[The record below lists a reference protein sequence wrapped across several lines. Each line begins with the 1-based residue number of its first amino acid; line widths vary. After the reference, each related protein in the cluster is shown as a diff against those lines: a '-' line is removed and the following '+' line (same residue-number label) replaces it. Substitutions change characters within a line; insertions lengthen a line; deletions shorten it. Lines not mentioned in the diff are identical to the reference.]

1 MGLALQNGQQM
12 MMVRRRSRLQPGFF
26 RDERGITT
34 AGMAVALFVSL
45 ALIFSGA
52 QLYRV
57 HSAAAEAQE
66 VADACAL
73 AADNEVAGFQ
83 VVANTCDAVCLSL
96 TLLSVTLYGL
106 GLVAACVPPAESV
119 SVKLID
125 LAQKTAEKRGQFF
138 DLACQ
143 GLNMAQKALPAVAS
157 YNALRVAQANDD
169 GAMAGDHL
177 GAAVL
182 VPEDFPE
189 LGEAPDDGLA
199 AAGGAVEG
207 EAQAIRD
214 TAREAEEAAKRANE
228 AKEKGFQEDCGADPA
243 YCMRERATSLAGL
256 SESQNPAYVSVD
268 AWSFSVALERARAY
282 YQKRLSG
289 WHLEGRGAEEQ
300 ADSVIRKRF
309 YQYALDE
316 LSSAYVNESEE
327 GFSAYLPHL
336 FRNTDEMR
344 STPLYTEAVYPIT
357 VEGEGQMMHAWSGCP
372 QAAATVGYGSV
383 ADLEANRSAFVKCA
397 ACRFVP
403 SSVGAVAA
411 ASTSIGNG
419 FENHYEL
426 MRQACEEYQAARQMA
441 DPLAQQVREKV
452 QPLLEALKEVLG
464 NADAFRIH
472 AQPPGRNGVVAMVV
486 DRAQSAASEGFENVF
501 TGAGELLGTRA
512 AVSAATTIE
521 DGQESAGA
529 VVTETLS
536 SFGGGGGIGEAASAA
551 AGAWMSLLRAYE
563 DGQSA
568 LEEAVEQGLGSFS
581 QGTASGLGKWAAQ
594 ALEEVAEAA
603 GLEPADTRCLKPVVL
618 NSEYVARE
626 GDSAVCVR
634 FLQAKEAAR
643 AGSSP
648 STGFAGTLLQSVT
661 HAVGDG
667 LPGNGFEVARIELP
681 FGGSG
686 SLDWEASSGDGLTA
700 AAADAAYGALE
711 DALAGALGDR
721 SWK

>member
-1 MGLALQNGQQM
+1 M
-12 MMVRRRSRLQPGFF
+12 MMHKRGDGSRPGLF

-34 AGMAVALFVSL
+34 VGMATALFVSL

-57 HSAAAEAQE
+57 HSAAAEVQE

-125 LAQKTAEKRGQFF
+125 LAQKTVEKRSQFF

-143 GLNMAQKALPAVAS
+143 GLNAAQRALPAVAS

-169 GAMAGDHL
+169 GAMVGDHL

-182 VPEDFPE
+182 VPDDFPE

-199 AAGGAVEG
+199 ETGSAITGEVQAVR
-207 EAQAIRD
+207 EA
-214 TAREAEEAAKRANE
+214 AREAEEAAKRANA
-228 AKEKGFQEDCGADPA
+228 AKEKGFLEDCGADPA
-243 YCMRERATSLAGL
+243 YCMRERAASLAEL
-256 SESQNPAYVSVD
+256 PESQNPDYSSVD

-282 YQKRLSG
+282 YQKRLSD
-289 WHLEGRGAEEQ
+289 WHIEGRGAEEQ

-309 YQYALDE
+309 YQYAVDE
-316 LSSAYVNESEE
+316 LADAYVHESEM

-344 STPLYTEAVYPIT
+344 STALYTEAAYPIT
-357 VEGEGQMMHAWSGCP
+357 AEGNGWVMHAWSGCP
-372 QAAATVGYGSV
+372 QAAAIVRYGSV
-383 ADLEANRSAFVKCA
+383 ADLEAERSAFVKCP
-397 ACRFVP
+397 ACQFVP
-403 SSVGAVAA
+403 SSVGSVAA

-426 MRQACEEYQAARQMA
+426 MRQACEEYQEARQVA
-441 DPLAQQVREKV
+441 DPLTQKVREKV
-452 QPLLEALKEVLG
+452 QPLLEALKGVLG
-464 NADAFRIH
+464 NAGSFRIH
-472 AQPPGRNGVVAMVV
+472 AQPPGSDGVVAVVV
-486 DRAQSAASEGFENVF
+486 DQAQNVTSEGFENAF
-501 TGAGELLGTRA
+501 TGGGELLGTRGA
-512 AVSAATTIE
+512 FSAATTIE
-521 DGQESAGA
+521 DGRESAGA
-529 VVTETLS
+529 VVTETLAA
-536 SFGGGGGIGEAASAA
+536 FGNDGGIGAAVSAAS
-551 AGAWMSLLRAYE
+551 GVWMSLLRAYE

-568 LEEAVEQGLGSFS
+568 LEDAVEQGLGSFS
-581 QGTASGLGKWAAQ
+581 QGTASGLGKWAART
-594 ALEEVAEAA
+594 LEDITKAA
-603 GLEPADTRCLKPVVL
+603 GLEPADARCLKPVIL
-618 NSEYVARE
+618 NTEYVARA
-626 GDSAVCVR
+626 GGSTVCVG

-648 STGFAGTLLQSVT
+648 STSFAGALLQGAVHASGEGFAG
-661 HAVGDG
+661 D
-667 LPGNGFEVARIELP
+667 GFEVARVELP
-681 FGGSG
+681 FGGNG
-686 SLDWEASSGDGLTA
+686 SLEWRAASGDGLAA

-711 DALAGALGDR
+711 DAVAGALGDR

>member
-1 MGLALQNGQQM
+1 MGIALQDGSHM
-12 MMVRRRSRLQPGFF
+12 MKGKGNSGSQPALF

-57 HSAAAEAQE
+57 HSAAAEVQE

-73 AADNEVAGFQ
+73 AADNEVAGFL
-83 VVANTCDAVCLSL
+83 VVANACDAVCLSL

-125 LAQKTAEKRGQFF
+125 LAQQTAEKRSQFF

-143 GLNMAQKALPAVAS
+143 GLNMAQRALPVVTS

-169 GAMAGDHL
+169 GAMTGDHL

-182 VPEDFPE
+182 VPDDFPE

-199 AAGGAVEG
+199 DAGSAISGEVQAV
-207 EAQAIRD
+207 RD
-214 TAREAEEAAKRANE
+214 TAREAEEAAKQANA

-243 YCMRERATSLAGL
+243 YCMRERAASLAGL
-256 SESQNPAYVSVD
+256 SESQNPAYASVD

-282 YQKRLSG
+282 YQERLSG

-309 YQYALDE
+309 YQYALEE
-316 LSSAYVNESEE
+316 LDDAYVDESE
-327 GFSAYLPHL
+327 GSFSAYLPHL

-357 VEGEGQMMHAWSGCP
+357 SESEGQMMHAWSGCP
-372 QAAATVGYGSV
+372 RAASVVRYGSV
-383 ADLEANRSAFVKCA
+383 ADLEAERGAFVRCD

-403 SSVGAVAA
+403 SSVGSVAA
-411 ASTSIGNG
+411 ASTSISNG

-426 MRQACEEYQAARQMA
+426 MRQACEEYQEARQVA
-441 DPLAQQVREKV
+441 DPLARQVRERV
-452 QPLLEALKEVLG
+452 QPLLEALKGVLG
-464 NADAFRIH
+464 NAGAFRIH
-472 AQPPGRNGVVAMVV
+472 AQPPGRDGVLAMVV
-486 DRAQSAASEGFENVF
+486 DQAQNAASEGFENAF
-501 TGAGELLGTRA
+501 TGAGEVLGACA

-529 VVTETLS
+529 VITETLA
-536 SFGGGGGIGEAASAA
+536 SFGGEGGIGTAASAA
-551 AGAWMSLLRAYE
+551 SGVWMSLLRAYE

-568 LEEAVEQGLGSFS
+568 LEDAVEQGLGAFS
-581 QGTASGLGKWAAQ
+581 HRTASGLGKWAAH
-594 ALEEVAEAA
+594 ALEDIIQAA

-618 NSEYVARE
+618 NSGYVARE
-626 GDSAVCVR
+626 GDSAVCVS

-648 STGFAGTLLQSVT
+648 STSSAGALLKGAAHGAEGVFD
-661 HAVGDG
+661 GDR
-667 LPGNGFEVARIELP
+667 FEVARIELP
-681 FGGSG
+681 FGGNG
-686 SLDWEASSGDGLTA
+686 SLAWTASSGDGLA
-700 AAADAAYGALE
+700 GDAADAAYGVLE